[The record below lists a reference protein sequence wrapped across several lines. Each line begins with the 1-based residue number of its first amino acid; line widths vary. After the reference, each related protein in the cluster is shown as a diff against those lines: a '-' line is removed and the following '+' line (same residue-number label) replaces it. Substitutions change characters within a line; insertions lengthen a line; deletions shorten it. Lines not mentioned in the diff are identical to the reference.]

1 MIIAGYKGDFK
12 MYKMI
17 FINAI
22 FFVTFLFSFGAIR
35 VSPAEGYNF
44 GLVTIDTQVDFT
56 FEIKNIENYPIHI
69 CSVKLEDENKAFQKI
84 NDGCTGKSLNSYGAC
99 NFSIVF
105 SPAQKQVYE
114 NKVRIIY
121 DDNGNDRIC
130 DELKDYDLP
139 LKGIGT
145 NLRIVKIYPEPKEA
159 KSYFSFGEIN
169 IGESATF
176 TFRVCNAG
184 GESISIRDIEIENLN
199 STLFGLD
206 YNTCNNAYLIYA
218 PDNENCDV
226 NYCEFSV
233 KIDTTLISNVSNKIV
248 QAYVKINDLNAG
260 PNNIPSGYKL
270 FLSAK
275 LNLPTETMRAPVGG
289 EDVQLFK
296 INFSCPNNGNE
307 TAGEIIPIGKA
318 AYTVVGSYFYI
329 DEQNSS
335 CPQECI
341 EGQTQVCN
349 VLVKFKPE
357 APGVYEGKVIVSLPI
372 REIGL
377 FGKEYVIQQN
387 IVGIAGDITTKFLTF
402 SPTSISFAPVNRL
415 NVQERILN
423 IKNTSSAAI
432 PFDVYPVGPGFG
444 ISKVECDCN
453 EKYSYDSGFCIPTY
467 KITGTTD
474 PSQIPSSPHPYVI
487 KPGKT
492 CSIFTYFFQ
501 PLSLSMDKL
510 EGNLVIETPIEN
522 FLIPLEA
529 STSSNSKVPVYTPPP
544 NIDIGGGSGGCNLFN
559 ISFVIGI
566 TVLLKLLRHI
576 SHYLKVFK

>member
-1 MIIAGYKGDFK
+1 MYRFILVNIIVL
-12 MYKMI
+12 I
-17 FINAI
+17 
-22 FFVTFLFSFGAIR
+22 VFLYSFGEIR
-35 VSPAEGYNF
+35 VSPAEGYDF
-44 GLVTIDTQVDFT
+44 GLITIDTQADFT
-56 FEIKNIENYPIHI
+56 FEIKNVESYDVHI
-69 CSVKLEDENKAFQKI
+69 CSVKLENGNRAFQKI
-84 NDGCTGKSLNSYGAC
+84 NDNCNGKSLEPYTTC
-99 NFSIVF
+99 NFSIIF
-105 SPAQKQVYE
+105 SPVQKEVYKSQVT
-114 NKVRIIY
+114 IFY

-130 DELKDYDLP
+130 DELKNYTIP
-139 LKGIGT
+139 LKGIGI
-145 NLRIVKIYPEPKEA
+145 NLRVVKVFPEPKEV
-159 KSYFSFGEIN
+159 KSYFSMGQIDV
-169 IGESATF
+169 GESKTY

-184 GESISIRDIEIENLN
+184 GNSIFISNVEIENLN

-206 YNTCNNAYLIYA
+206 YSTCDNAYLIYA
-218 PDNENCDV
+218 PNNENCDV

-233 KIDTTLISNVSNKIV
+233 RIDTTLISNVSNKIV

-260 PNNIPSGYKL
+260 PNDTPSGYKL

-296 INFSCPNNGNE
+296 INFSCPYDGDE

-357 APGVYEGKVIVSLPI
+357 APGIYEGKVIVSLPI

-387 IVGIAGDITTKFLTF
+387 IVGIAGDITTNLLTF
-402 SPTSISFAPVNRL
+402 SPDKLTFTPLNRL

-423 IKNTSSAAI
+423 IKNTSSATI
-432 PFDVYPVGPGFG
+432 SFDAYPIGSGFG
-444 ISKVECDCN
+444 ISRVECDCN
-453 EKYSYDSGFCIPTY
+453 DKYSYDNGFCIPTY

-474 PSQIPSSPHPYVI
+474 PTQIPSSPHPYII

-492 CSIFTYFFQ
+492 CSIFAYFFQ
-501 PLSLSMDKL
+501 PLSLSADKL
-510 EGNLVIETPIEN
+510 EGQLVIDTPIES

-529 STSSNSKVPVYTPPP
+529 STSSNSRTPVYTPPP
-544 NIDIGGGSGGCNLFN
+544 NIDIGSGSGGCNSTNIPFILVIFTLLPLIKYIFN
-559 ISFVIGI
+559 YLIF
-566 TVLLKLLRHI
+566 LK
-576 SHYLKVFK
+576 